1 MKKPLS
7 GNLLIQ
13 LKMKNEKRIDL
24 IFNLLVLVLAV
35 CAAIQYAY
43 TEHPYMAGIAAI
55 IAFLLLGVITIRYG
69 KE

>member
-1 MKKPLS
+1 ME
-7 GNLLIQ
+7 
-13 LKMKNEKRIDL
+13 NEKRIDL

-69 KE
+69 KK

>member
-24 IFNLLVLVLAV
+24 IFNLLMLVLAV
-35 CAAIQYAY
+35 CAAVQYGY
-43 TEHPYMAGIAAI
+43 TEHPYMAGIAGT
-55 IAFLLLGVITIRYG
+55 IAFLVFTALIIGYG